1 MKGRLPMLL
10 LVSLVVLLTLNLSL
24 LSSHGTEPE
33 PAADRGHGKPVSLAA
48 CRLGSGGS
56 PFVLFR
62 MFEDGH
68 VEVGFT
74 QSYLERIAADDQPVP
89 AKGLDITWR

>member
-1 MKGRLPMLL
+1 MKGRLPLVL
-10 LVSLVVLLTLNLSL
+10 VVSLVVVLTLNLGL
-24 LSSHGTEPE
+24 LRLQGGEPE
-33 PAADRGHGKPVSLAA
+33 PPAAGGHGKPVSLAA
-48 CRLGSGGS
+48 CRLGSGGT

-74 QSYLERIAADDQPVP
+74 QSYLERMVADDQAAP
-89 AKGLDITWR
+89 AEALDITWR